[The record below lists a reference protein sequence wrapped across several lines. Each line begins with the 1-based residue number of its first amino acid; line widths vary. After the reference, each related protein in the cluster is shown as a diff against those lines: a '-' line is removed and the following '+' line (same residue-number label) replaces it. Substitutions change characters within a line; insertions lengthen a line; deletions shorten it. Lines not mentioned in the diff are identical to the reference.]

1 MNFTKQQRACL
12 VAAIINDVAT
22 ENELEDASFK
32 PLLLRGTALANWL
45 STQMEH
51 QPESEKEMA
60 AIVLAI
66 GEELVREQGEEE

>member
-32 PLLLRGTALANWL
+32 PLLLRGMALANWL

-51 QPESEKEMA
+51 QPEGEKEMA

-66 GEELVREQGEEE
+66 GEELVKEQGEEE